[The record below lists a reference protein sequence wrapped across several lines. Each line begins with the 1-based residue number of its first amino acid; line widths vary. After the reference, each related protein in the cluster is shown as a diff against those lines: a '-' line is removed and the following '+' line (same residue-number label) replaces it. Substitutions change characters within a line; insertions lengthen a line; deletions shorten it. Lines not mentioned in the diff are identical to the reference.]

1 VTFENE
7 FTVQAPIDQ
16 VWTTLLDLERVAPC
30 MPGAEVTERVGDD
43 AYKVSV
49 RVKVGPM
56 AMTYRGEVQIVDRDD
71 ARRAATMQV
80 KAKEARGQGT
90 ADARVRMSLAEE
102 ASGGTRAT
110 IETEVQMSGK
120 VAAMGQSVIGDVS
133 ARLIQ
138 TFAGNLA
145 EMLSENGGAPGAA
158 AAEPATAAGLAG
170 KQAEATRSPTRTSP
184 PLSRRP
190 PDPEN
195 ALPASELVAA
205 VIAGRLENPRT
216 LLAVALVFAIVFL
229 LIGFVIGR
237 IA

>member
-7 FTVQAPIDQ
+7 FTVQAPIDE
-16 VWTTLLDLERVAPC
+16 VWATLLDLERVAPC

-49 RVKVGPM
+49 RVKLGPM
-56 AMTYRGEVQIVDRDD
+56 SMTYRGEVQIVDRDD
-71 ARRAATMQV
+71 ASRAATMQV

-102 ASGGTRAT
+102 ESGGTRAT
-110 IETEVQMSGK
+110 IDTDVQMSGK

-145 EMLSENGGAPGAA
+145 EMLSENGGAAGASL
-158 AAEPATAAGLAG
+158 AEPATAAALSDVP
-170 KQAEATRSPTRTSP
+170 AEPTPTPTRASP
-184 PLSRRP
+184 PPSRRQ
-190 PDPEN
+190 PDAEN
-195 ALPASELVAA
+195 ALPAGELVAA
-205 VIAGRLENPRT
+205 VIVGRLQNPRT

-237 IA
+237 LA